1 MVSTCIIKGLGYE
14 GGGGAGVYITDIKI
28 SLCVWNMAK
37 GSNVSLGQNPER
49 NSDHANKFRL
59 CLIGHESSL
68 MVPNKYNPINTT
80 GEALV

>member
-1 MVSTCIIKGLGYE
+1 MEYG
-14 GGGGAGVYITDIKI
+14 
-28 SLCVWNMAK
+28 K

-59 CLIGHESSL
+59 CLIGHESLL